1 MPDPK
6 EHIHIDAA
14 GNVNPN
20 ATTVTN
26 NYYLDEKR
34 SERIARGYSN
44 IREEIGK
51 GLDEHTKNAVKHYET
66 KLPGTKDME
75 EKLTDGGF
83 KPADIREARRLKEF
97 WSMEAYSTAD
107 YMGIQEDNLDLY
119 SRIVHEFKIYITPMV
134 EDEKPLREI
143 MTVLHEQIVK
153 PILEIYQR
161 NGYSE
166 ENLRYTCDH
175 IYGMI
180 YYLTGN
186 CHLNWKDYD
195 NV

>member
-1 MPDPK
+1 
-6 EHIHIDAA
+6 
-14 GNVNPN
+14 
-20 ATTVTN
+20 
-26 NYYLDEKR
+26 
-34 SERIARGYSN
+34 
-44 IREEIGK
+44 
-51 GLDEHTKNAVKHYET
+51 
-66 KLPGTKDME
+66 
-75 EKLTDGGF
+75 
-83 KPADIREARRLKEF
+83 
-97 WSMEAYSTAD
+97 MEAYSTAD

-143 MTVLHEQIVK
+143 MAVLHEQIVK

-166 ENLRYTCDH
+166 ENLRYTCEH